1 MKATT
6 HLSREIAKRTMKA
19 TTPNHHHLPVSE
31 VKTLEELI
39 PDGTTNVNPQKRRDK
54 KKRHHHHRHHHRH
67 HHHRLDTT
75 EARVELSPGSD
86 EAPIPVGPAYEGVN
100 RAIKESIQSVEPYCD
115 EEAPVPMQ
123 YDEMEEAEKKK
134 PEDDSIPLPVSTNV
148 FGRRKVSNL
157 PFPVHVLEPPP
168 VEHVRENTR
177 IIQQSQEISTPPI
190 DDNASDSVSVPI
202 LEATLVENQ
211 DPDPPLPIYNAVA
224 VHGDDH
230 PRSWWKRN
238 QILIIVVLVFILGV
252 MTATIASLLVSRS
265 SENSENDVHGQ
276 EVNTITHS
284 SSTATPST
292 LPLPTTS
299 ATSLDTVTQPSTKP
313 LTPSTIDQ
321 LSTKVWKQ
329 QGQSISG
336 DEPNHWFGTAAGIS
350 GDGTIIAV
358 GAYLNGIDL
367 GNGEL
372 AGQVR
377 IHQLSDDGLIWNL
390 LQTFQG
396 ETEGGWFGH
405 SVGQLVTLLQ
415 IAFELVL

>member
-6 HLSREIAKRTMKA
+6 PNLSSEIAKRTMKS
-19 TTPNHHHLPVSE
+19 TTPNHHH
-31 VKTLEELI
+31 
-39 PDGTTNVNPQKRRDK
+39 DK
-54 KKRHHHHRHHHRH
+54 KKRHHHHRHHHQH

-86 EAPIPVGPAYEGVN
+86 EAPIPVGPAYEGMN

-157 PFPVHVLEPPP
+157 PSPAHVLEPPP

-177 IIQQSQEISTPPI
+177 NIQQSQEISTQPI

-265 SENSENDVHGQ
+265 SENSENDVPGQ

-284 SSTATPST
+284 SSTATPSI

-405 SVGQLVTLLQ
+405 SVGKLLQ

>member
-6 HLSREIAKRTMKA
+6 PNLSSEIAKRTMKS
-19 TTPNHHHLPVSE
+19 TTPNHHH
-31 VKTLEELI
+31 
-39 PDGTTNVNPQKRRDK
+39 DK
-54 KKRHHHHRHHHRH
+54 KKRHHHHRHHHQH

-86 EAPIPVGPAYEGVN
+86 EAPIPVGPAYEGMN

-157 PFPVHVLEPPP
+157 PSPAHVLEPPP

-177 IIQQSQEISTPPI
+177 NIQQSQEISTQPI
-190 DDNASDSVSVPI
+190 ADNASDSVSVPI

-265 SENSENDVHGQ
+265 SENSENDVPGQ

-284 SSTATPST
+284 SSTATPSI

-405 SVGQLVTLLQ
+405 SVGKLLQ